1 MNGLPTHPALRLL
14 RIGLSS
20 QTTKKWA
27 GASQCRPPGQIKN
40 RPREAAATPA
50 ATPRIKG
57 QAHRSTLPAV
67 RPTEGGDLGTRER
80 KTVHGHLTPAGSPTR
95 THGAPQLGLP
105 SPAPTALEETPA
117 QPLTAWTHAT
127 HSPEARR
134 LRGRLGR
141 HPQCRLPFSS
151 CLPMVLSALCS
162 FYSCAAVRVCN
173 HHPARALV
181 ATLACST
188 AQCKRRASG
197 TAALQSPFWQRS
209 TKNS

>member
-1 MNGLPTHPALRLL
+1 MNELLTHLASRFL

-20 QTTKKWA
+20 QTTKRWA

-67 RPTEGGDLGTRER
+67 RPTEGGYLGTRER
-80 KTVHGHLTPAGSPTR
+80 KTVHGHLTPTGSPTR

-117 QPLTAWTHAT
+117 QPFTARTHAT
-127 HSPEARR
+127 HSPEAPTFARLAPERR
-134 LRGRLGR
+134 PPGRGLRHEAPAAPASR
-141 HPQCRLPFSS
+141 HPQPQPTHTPAEPTCSQAAPHVHMNIELT
-151 CLPMVLSALCS
+151 LVL
-162 FYSCAAVRVCN
+162 
-173 HHPARALV
+173 
-181 ATLACST
+181 
-188 AQCKRRASG
+188 Q
-197 TAALQSPFWQRS
+197 QRHQE
-209 TKNS
+209 KL